1 MDDKKRILVIDDEA
15 GIRQLIKVFL
25 QRYHYEVIEAST
37 GAQGLEFLKA
47 APTDLVVLDLMLP
60 DAYGIDICKKIR
72 QTSQVPIIMLTA
84 VQGEMNTVLGFEA
97 GADDYVE
104 KPFSAHV
111 LLSRIKAI
119 LKRRTPE
126 SQPPAGTPTKASP
139 ISAAATA
146 PRYSKAQFG
155 QWTYFPNEACLSNL
169 YGKHVFLTKTEC
181 TLLELFLSHEQEILT
196 RDKIAQELDLDAD
209 DPESRAI
216 DVQISRLR
224 NKLKDKSQNNLIKS
238 IRNKGYLLSVPV
250 KFTDLA

>member
-1 MDDKKRILVIDDEA
+1 MDKQRILVVDDES

-25 QRYHYEVIEAST
+25 QRYQFEIIEAGT
-37 GAQGLEFLKA
+37 GAQALEYLKGNA
-47 APTDLVVLDLMLP
+47 VDLIILDLMLP
-60 DAYGIDICKKIR
+60 DAYGLDICKKIR

-111 LLSRIKAI
+111 LLSRIRAI
-119 LKRRTPE
+119 LKRTANQIIDDQEELADFHAPNRK
-126 SQPPAGTPTKASP
+126 APT
-139 ISAAATA
+139 
-146 PRYSKAQFG
+146 YSKAQFG
-155 QWTYFPNEACLSNL
+155 QWTYLPEEACLNNL
-169 YGKHVFLTKTEC
+169 SGKHVFLTKNEC
-181 TLLELFLSHEQEILT
+181 LLLELFLNREQEILT
-196 RDKIAQELDLDAD
+196 REKIAQELNIDLD

-224 NKLKDKSQNNLIKS
+224 NKLKDKTQNNLIKS

-250 KFTDLA
+250 RFIEQ